1 LQESLPEYGGH
12 QFNDLRVFGFIDG
25 KIDATTIPGTGPVI
39 DEPQAPCQPDAAVLQ
54 EAVYSGYLKKHGLKV
69 LTLVLPNGIVTYVYG
84 PISAQENDISALNLS
99 GLNGHLIALQPNI
112 EHEWAFGLESLYYSV
127 YTDSIFPFHECV
139 THQHEPPVCGVLLER
154 EVVENHTMSAMWN
167 SVEWPYGGVT
177 ILFHI
182 MQSKYYCK

>member
-1 LQESLPEYGGH
+1 ML
-12 QFNDLRVFGFIDG
+12 I
-25 KIDATTIPGTGPVI
+25 
-39 DEPQAPCQPDAAVLQ
+39 
-54 EAVYSGYLKKHGLKV
+54 
-69 LTLVLPNGIVTYVYG
+69 LVLPNGIVTHVYG
-84 PISAQENDISALNLS
+84 LISAWENHIGALNLS

-112 EHEWAFGLESLYYSV
+112 EHEWALGLESLYYSV

-154 EVVENHTMSAMWN
+154 EVVESHTMSAMWN

-182 MQSKYYCK
+182 MQSKYYCKQLLNCNRIRNYTVLKQFCVVFFYLQLFYILEQQQCCQIF